1 MKAAQRRFYHELET
15 LTEGFRDFGAIPQ
28 EFVNT
33 ENAMLWMTT
42 LSRKL
47 RISPSLSLRQIPNE
61 LITHDLLIKAVDLS
75 VSALGSIDPE
85 QVDDYPAIVLRAA
98 NNLSMAFHYIHES
111 YRTEAM
117 LDALIENQVTFDLE
131 EPWMDW
137 VKALLTPQQ
146 MDKIAANDFWFAMS
160 VGFERLSWDVV
171 KGLLKTHTAQ
181 YQHVASQ
188 GLLPYLTRMV
198 TENEW
203 PESRKKFQ
211 YQPLKSLAD
220 GVTRMMRVG
229 QMTPHYHL
237 FKAYVLSFPVEEVI
251 AAMKAPARQKVLLEM
266 YPVEVLLKHS
276 RDDKA
281 LRGKL
286 LELEMGL

>member
-33 ENAMLWMTT
+33 ENAMLWMST
-42 LSRKL
+42 LLKKL
-47 RISPSLSLRQIPNE
+47 RVNPSDSLKQIPPE
-61 LITHDLLIKAVDLS
+61 LKTHELLIKAVDLS
-75 VSALGSIDPE
+75 VSALGAIKPSDT
-85 QVDDYPAIVLRAA
+85 DDYLGLVLRAA
-98 NNLSMAFHYIHES
+98 NNFNMAFFYIDES
-111 YRTEAM
+111 YRTTEV
-117 LDALIENQVTFDLE
+117 LDALIDNQVMFDLE
-131 EPWMDW
+131 EPYFDW
-137 VKALLTPQQ
+137 VKAMLTPQQ

-171 KGLLKTHTAQ
+171 KGLLKTHTAEYQ
-181 YQHVASQ
+181 YVASQ

-198 TENEW
+198 AENEW

-229 QMTPHYHL
+229 QKTPQYHL

-251 AAMKAPARQKVLLEM
+251 AAMRAPARQKVLLEM
-266 YPVEVLLKHS
+266 YPTEVLLKHS